1 MQKRLGFI
9 VVFMVCVVLAGVATA
24 QTSQNV
30 HGTVQSVSGT
40 TLTVKADDGRVLTV
54 DMKAVGQAIQQAL
67 TPGMGVTITGSA
79 GASANQ
85 MTAQYIQQDSSDPS
99 RGGTVAGQPASGTA
113 AQPSGDWQKVHGTV
127 QSVSGTTLTVKA
139 DDGRV
144 LTVDMAAVGENIQK
158 AMAQGMG
165 VTIAGSPG
173 ASANQFTAQFIQQ
186 DSSAGQPSASPSK

>member
-1 MQKRLGFI
+1 MQKRVWFI
-9 VVFMVCVVLAGVATA
+9 LVFVACVALAGVATA
-24 QTSQNV
+24 QTPQNV

-54 DMKAVGQAIQQAL
+54 DMKAVGQAIQQAMV
-67 TPGMGVTITGSA
+67 PGMSVTITGSA
-79 GASANQ
+79 GASANE

-99 RGGTVAGQPASGTA
+99 RGGTVVGQPAA
-113 AQPSGDWQKVHGTV
+113 AVAQPSGDWQKVHGTV

-186 DSSAGQPSASPSK
+186 DSSAGQPAASPGK